1 MENALAFFI
10 GILPMV
16 LFVFSLLFGFIS
28 LWMIFF
34 QKENRKSKLAIG
46 LLVLFSLIF
55 SASAFGTLFNQW
67 KDNEK
72 YLYTVKENCIM
83 QKERCEMR
91 NTTLQESWYLH
102 HKDFRKD

>member
-34 QKENRKSKLAIG
+34 QKENCKSKLAIG

-67 KDNEK
+67 KNNVK
-72 YLYTVKENCIM
+72 YLDSVHQSCIM
-83 QKERCEMR
+83 QKERCEMS